1 MYALI
6 VLQVQSYKSYMENEN
21 LISTHKQVTDYS
33 GGHSSLLV
41 SRYSQFV
48 KTCFFLNFLFLAVLG
63 KYNSR
68 NSFCRAESL

>member
-33 GGHSSLLV
+33 CIAA
-41 SRYSQFV
+41 Q
-48 KTCFFLNFLFLAVLG
+48 
-63 KYNSR
+63 
-68 NSFCRAESL
+68 